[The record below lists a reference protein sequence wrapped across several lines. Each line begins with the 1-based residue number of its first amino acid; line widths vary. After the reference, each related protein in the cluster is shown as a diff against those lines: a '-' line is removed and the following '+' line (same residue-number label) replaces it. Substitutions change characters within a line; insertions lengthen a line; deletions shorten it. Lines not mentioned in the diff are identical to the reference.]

1 MMRLRSILLCALATG
16 CQARLL
22 QPSPLLSLRGGEAKS
37 SDLLAQL
44 SAVKPSLPKLD
55 LSKCVDSILAG
66 IGLAGSCALS
76 GVLAPRLG
84 KKLFVPPMMA
94 SGIIFFSPQAPPSP
108 KGLIS
113 GTIGSGS
120 VSAAMLAL
128 LKKVDASQTA
138 CFGAAAGALLV
149 WYKATGCI
157 FPPAAVVCVL
167 MAGTPWGPT
176 QGDALSFLL
185 TPWLAGHACLYAGAM
200 GTAALRGEARR
211 VINKSRLKRLGAM
224 SKDELKAIFL
234 QFDTSKDG
242 CLDATELKVALRVA
256 IGVDLALKDCVKLVA
271 EMDVDGNGTVDFSEF
286 LSICQD
292 KTE

>member
-1 MMRLRSILLCALATG
+1 MPRDNKSSQVNDKFEVATRSQMMRLSLRSILLCAFATG

-66 IGLAGSCALS
+66 IGLAGSCALI
-76 GVLAPRLG
+76 GVLEPRLG

-120 VSAAMLAL
+120 VS
-128 LKKVDASQTA
+128 
-138 CFGAAAGALLV
+138 GAPV
-149 WYKATGCI
+149 
-157 FPPAAVVCVL
+157 
-167 MAGTPWGPT
+167 
-176 QGDALSFLL
+176 S
-185 TPWLAGHACLYAGAM
+185 
-200 GTAALRGEARR
+200 
-211 VINKSRLKRLGAM
+211 SRWPVPRER
-224 SKDELKAIFL
+224 SY
-234 QFDTSKDG
+234 
-242 CLDATELKVALRVA
+242 
-256 IGVDLALKDCVKLVA
+256 
-271 EMDVDGNGTVDFSEF
+271 
-286 LSICQD
+286 
-292 KTE
+292 